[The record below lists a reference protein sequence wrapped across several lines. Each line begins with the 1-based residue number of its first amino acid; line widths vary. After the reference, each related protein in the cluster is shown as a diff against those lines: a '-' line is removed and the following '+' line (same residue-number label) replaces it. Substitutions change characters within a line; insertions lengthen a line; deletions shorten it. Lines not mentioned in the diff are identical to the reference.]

1 MRPRCPLP
9 IGAKRSTIRVEVLLW
24 PLPVRVN
31 FRSGRGGHVL
41 ELHPVADEFGAE
53 PVYFDGLYQREILFS
68 LFGRSDDALY
78 RIAGFETECLDLR
91 RGYVDVVRGVKVV
104 VVGRTEETVTVGHDF
119 QNAFALHETDIG
131 IFRSGSVT
139 VGLPLLVV
147 RGGWLMGSGS
157 SDGLRS
163 CRVLRALR
171 LEGLLYC
178 DGYFRS
184 SCRVGRFCG
193 KRLAG
198 CFLRLL
204 YRFAGP
210 APPWFSVSCTV
221 SSPSLRFAVASAVS
235 LASVAAEDCRTG
247 VLFRRRCLFG
257 FGSGDSPAG
266 PTGSSLRGPM
276 MACMSSSFSS
286 ALCSGCRATW
296 LFRAVV

>member
-1 MRPRCPLP
+1 MTLRDNP
-9 IGAKRSTIRVEVLLW
+9 
-24 PLPVRVN
+24 VN
-31 FRSGRGGHVL
+31 FRMVVGDGVGDTLQEYRLAGLRLCHDEAALSLAYRGEKVYDTGGSIVVAVARESEFFVREEGGHVL

-104 VVGRTEETVTVGHDF
+104 VVGRTEETVAVGHDF

-157 SDGLRS
+157 SDGLRL

-210 APPWFSVSCTV
+210 APPWFFG
-221 SSPSLRFAVASAVS
+221 LLYRLFAVVAVC
-235 LASVAAEDCRTG
+235 CRLG
-247 VLFRRRCLFG
+247 RLPGIRRCGGLPDR
-257 FGSGDSPAG
+257 S
-266 PTGSSLRGPM
+266 
-276 MACMSSSFSS
+276 
-286 ALCSGCRATW
+286 
-296 LFRAVV
+296 VV